1 MYKIEYA
8 NYNHYLCYVISVS
21 LQETQIKKFSPAGNR
36 TPVSRVTGGDTN
48 HYTTEDRL
56 DCVMLWQA
64 TVRRNEARQGHNF
77 VMCAC
82 LMTSY
87 SKVSTWW
94 TLLTHDETPCTV
106 LNCRKEKAIKKW
118 GFGALAEML
127 HHFCQS
133 GCFSV
138 WNNST
143 PTGRIFMKFDIFRSF
158 ENQILLKL
166 DKNNGYFT

>member
-106 LNCRKEKAIKKW
+106 LNCRKEKAIKKMGVW
-118 GFGALAEML
+118 RARRNASSFL
-127 HHFCQS
+127 
-133 GCFSV
+133 SV
-138 WNNST
+138 
-143 PTGRIFMKFDIFRSF
+143 RLFLCM
-158 ENQILLKL
+158 EQL
-166 DKNNGYFT
+166 DSHRTDFHEI